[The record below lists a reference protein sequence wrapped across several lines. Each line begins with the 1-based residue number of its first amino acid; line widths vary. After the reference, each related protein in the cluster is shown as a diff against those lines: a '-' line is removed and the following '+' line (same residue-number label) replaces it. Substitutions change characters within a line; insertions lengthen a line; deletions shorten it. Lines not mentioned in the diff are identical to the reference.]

1 MKIKILSL
9 IIFYTVTVQ
18 AQLHVA
24 SGESL
29 NVIGGERLYSNE
41 SIENNGT
48 INITDGSILEFDSD
62 FTNDGVMD
70 YEVVSANPGIL
81 KIGSGVASTAG
92 ASQNLEFSA
101 SGTEE
106 IPLIQLQKTG
116 SNYAT
121 ISRGH
126 VELTQKF
133 RSLSGNFD
141 ANSNIDAS
149 NISTGLTFISPDAT
163 TTSIV
168 EESVSG
174 NVENV
179 IVERFIPDNNRA
191 FRFYSSSVDL
201 TSSTDR
207 AATISANLQEGGQ
220 ITTIGDISDPRPGFG
235 THITGP
241 VTTNGLDITN
251 TGNYSM
257 FTWDQTNQEWS
268 EIDDTSNGTL
278 SVGDASGL
286 FIRGD
291 RSLDL
296 SVNNTQVGNSTT
308 LRTLGNL
315 EVGNVDVSSTLA
327 GSVGDYTLVGNPYQA
342 QVRARDLLGASTGLV
357 SDYIYVFDPK
367 IGTNG
372 SYITVDISTATTV
385 TTIPPTP
392 PATTGT
398 PVTTNLSDI
407 IQPNQAFFVET
418 SAASPTLVFQESY
431 KVNNAGNVDVFSENN
446 DLILTMTLFD
456 TDANKIKDGIIL
468 RYNDTFNNIVSNEDA
483 DRLWNQ
489 DETFAILN
497 QSQYLSIDKRNLLS
511 GSDTA
516 QLFVS
521 NYTNNNYELNI
532 NVEHNSPEFNIYL
545 VDNYL
550 NTQTELLEGN
560 NTYVFN
566 VDESLPNSVNA
577 ERFEINVLNST
588 LSTQDLL
595 LEEADLNLYPN
606 PASSTV
612 NLSIAGLTDSISEI
626 NVYSVNGKLVKH
638 MSFSDHLS
646 SFELDVNDLP
656 NGVYI
661 VHATTKDKT
670 YTDKLI
676 VK

>member
-1 MKIKILSL
+1 
-9 IIFYTVTVQ
+9 
-18 AQLHVA
+18 
-24 SGESL
+24 
-29 NVIGGERLYSNE
+29 
-41 SIENNGT
+41 
-48 INITDGSILEFDSD
+48 
-62 FTNDGVMD
+62 
-70 YEVVSANPGIL
+70 
-81 KIGSGVASTAG
+81 
-92 ASQNLEFSA
+92 
-101 SGTEE
+101 
-106 IPLIQLQKTG
+106 
-116 SNYAT
+116 
-121 ISRGH
+121 
-126 VELTQKF
+126 
-133 RSLSGNFD
+133 
-141 ANSNIDAS
+141 
-149 NISTGLTFISPDAT
+149 
-163 TTSIV
+163 
-168 EESVSG
+168 
-174 NVENV
+174 
-179 IVERFIPDNNRA
+179 
-191 FRFYSSSVDL
+191 
-201 TSSTDR
+201 
-207 AATISANLQEGGQ
+207 
-220 ITTIGDISDPRPGFG
+220 
-235 THITGP
+235 
-241 VTTNGLDITN
+241 
-251 TGNYSM
+251 
-257 FTWDQTNQEWS
+257 
-268 EIDDTSNGTL
+268 
-278 SVGDASGL
+278 
-286 FIRGD
+286 
-291 RSLDL
+291 
-296 SVNNTQVGNSTT
+296 
-308 LRTLGNL
+308 
-315 EVGNVDVSSTLA
+315 
-327 GSVGDYTLVGNPYQA
+327 
-342 QVRARDLLGASTGLV
+342 
-357 SDYIYVFDPK
+357 
-367 IGTNG
+367 
-372 SYITVDISTATTV
+372 
-385 TTIPPTP
+385 
-392 PATTGT
+392 
-398 PVTTNLSDI
+398 
-407 IQPNQAFFVET
+407 
-418 SAASPTLVFQESY
+418 
-431 KVNNAGNVDVFSENN
+431 
-446 DLILTMTLFD
+446 MTLFD